1 MGLASVDT
9 YDKTPSFSEVDHMRS
24 NSFENEKQGGVWQ
37 SFKDSFKPAVQSHTL
52 TLKDISE
59 EEEAK
64 LTDVERAALNSAN
77 SQLSRSLKSRH
88 LQMIAIGSSIGTGL
102 FVGSGSALRDGGSAG
117 LIIAWT
123 IISTGVF
130 ATVQGLGELSVSLPV
145 SGGFNIYA
153 TRFIEPA
160 VGFAIGWNYFMQF
173 LVLLPLELVAAS
185 ITIKYWNSDLNPD
198 IFVAIFWVSVVF
210 ITLLGVKGY
219 GEAEFVFSLVKVIA
233 VLGFI
238 ILSIVLICGGGPS
251 HEFIGGRNWR
261 EPGPFAHGFKGVCS
275 VFVTAAFSFGGTEM
289 IGLTAAETS
298 NPRKT
303 LPKAIKQVFW
313 RICLFYLVSL
323 TMVGTLVSY
332 TDDRLLGDSSVDATA
347 SPFVIAI
354 VNGGIKGLPS
364 VINAVILIAVLSV
377 GNSSVYATS
386 RSLNSLAEQGMSPK
400 WTGYVDR
407 AGRPLVAILL
417 TNIFGLFAF
426 IAASSKQV
434 EAFNWL
440 LALSGL
446 SSIFTW
452 ISINVAHI
460 RFRRALSYQGRT
472 TDELPYVSQCGVWG
486 SYYGLAINCLV
497 LIAQFWIALFPI
509 GGSPNAYDFFLSYLG
524 LPVIMASWIGYKLW
538 KRDWTLF
545 IRAKDL
551 DIDTGRIN
559 IDIDVLQQEMAEEK
573 AKLAEKPL
581 FIRVY
586 KFWC

>member
-1 MGLASVDT
+1 MSVNS
-9 YDKTPSFSEVDHMRS
+9 KVSREKSHSFSEVDHIRS
-24 NSFENEKQGGVWQ
+24 GSLESTGNGGIWQ
-37 SFKDSFKPAVQSHTL
+37 SFKNSFKPAEQSRTL

-64 LTDVERAALNSAN
+64 LTNVERAALRSAN

-102 FVGSGSALRDGGSAG
+102 FVGSGGALRDGGPAG

-123 IISTGVF
+123 VISTGVF
-130 ATVQGLGELSVSLPV
+130 ATVQGLGELSVALPV

-173 LVLLPLELVAAS
+173 FVLLPLELVAAS
-185 ITIKYWNSDLNPD
+185 ITIKYWNSDLNSD

-210 ITLLGVKGY
+210 ITMLGVKGY
-219 GEAEFVFSLVKVIA
+219 GEAEFVFSLVKVVAII
-233 VLGFI
+233 GFI
-238 ILSIVLICGGGPS
+238 ILSIVLICGGGPT
-251 HEFIGGRNWR
+251 HEFVGGSNWR
-261 EPGPFAHGFKGVCS
+261 EPGPFANGFKGVCS

-289 IGLTAAETS
+289 IGLTAAETA

-313 RICLFYLVSL
+313 RICLFYLLSL
-323 TMVGTLVSY
+323 TMIGTLVSY
-332 TDDRLLGDSSVDATA
+332 KDESLIGASDVDATA

-354 VNGGIKGLPS
+354 RNGGIGGLPS

-386 RSLNSLAEQGMSPK
+386 RSLNSLAEQGMAPK

-407 AGRPLVAILL
+407 AGRPLVAILI
-417 TNIFGLFAF
+417 TNVFGLFAF
-426 IAASSKQV
+426 IAASDKQV
-434 EAFNWL
+434 EAFDWL

-460 RFRRALSYQGRT
+460 RFRRAMSYQGRT
-472 TDELPYVSQCGVWG
+472 TAELPYVSQCGVWG
-486 SYYGLAINCLV
+486 SYYGLLLNCLV
-497 LIAQFWIALFPI
+497 LIAQFWIALFPL

-524 LPVIMASWIGYKLW
+524 LPVILVSWLGYKLW
-538 KRDWTLF
+538 KKDWTLF
-545 IRAKDL
+545 IRAKNL

-559 IDIDVLQQEMAEEK
+559 IDIDVLQQEIAEEK
-573 AKLAEKPL
+573 AQLAEKP
-581 FIRVY
+581 FFVRFY